1 MVRLVLF
8 DIDGTLIHTNAAGIT
23 AFGEA
28 FRETF
33 HFPAAVRDVVFA
45 GRTDTGLARQILRA
59 HGHEPTQADFDR
71 FFACYLGWLQRILG
85 RVGGGIFDGVG
96 GFMDD
101 LPRQPKPPAIGLL
114 TGNIRRGAEIKLG
127 HFGIWKDFE
136 FGAFADDH
144 ENRNDIARIA
154 RQRGSERLGRELAGD
169 EILVIGDTPLDI
181 ECARAIGARVLA
193 VATGHFTVDQLN
205 EHKPDWSV
213 KSLAEIPA
221 GEAVK

>member
-28 FRETF
+28 FREIF
-33 HFPAAVRDVVFA
+33 HYPAAVRDVSFA

-59 HGHEPTQADFDR
+59 HGLEPTPADFDR
-71 FFACYLGWLQRILG
+71 FFACYLRWLHHILG

-96 GFMDD
+96 PFMAD
-101 LPRQPKPPAIGLL
+101 LRAQHVCPTFGLL
-114 TGNIRRGAEIKLG
+114 TGNIRRGAEIKLA
-127 HFGIWKDFE
+127 HFGIWNDFE

-144 ENRNDIARIA
+144 ESRNEIARVA
-154 RQRGSERLGRELAGD
+154 QRRGSERMGRPLSGD

-181 ECARAIGARVLA
+181 ECGRAIGARVLA
-193 VATGHFTVDQLN
+193 VATGHFTVDQLKA
-205 EHKPDWSV
+205 HKPDWAV
-213 KSLAEIPA
+213 KSLAEVPA
-221 GEAVK
+221 TEAVR

>member
-8 DIDGTLIHTNAAGIT
+8 DIDGTLVHTNAAGIT

-28 FRETF
+28 FREVF
-33 HFPAAVRDVVFA
+33 HYTAAVRDVAFA

-71 FFACYLGWLQRILG
+71 FFACYLRWLQHILG

-96 GFMDD
+96 GFMDG
-101 LPRQPKPPAIGLL
+101 LRRQPEPPAIGLL
-114 TGNIRRGAEIKLG
+114 TGNIRRGAEIKLS

-144 ENRNDIARIA
+144 ESRNEIARVA
-154 RQRGSERLGRELAGD
+154 RSRGSERLGRPLAGD

-181 ECARAIGARVLA
+181 ECGRAIGARVLA
-193 VATGHFTVDQLN
+193 VATGHFTVDQLK

-213 KSLAEIPA
+213 KSLADLPA
-221 GEAVK
+221 AEVLK

>member
-28 FRETF
+28 FREVF
-33 HFPAAVRDVVFA
+33 HFPAAIRGISFA

-71 FFACYLGWLQRILG
+71 FFASYTRWLHHILS

-96 GFMDD
+96 QFMQD
-101 LPRQPKPPAIGLL
+101 LRRQAEPPAIGLL
-114 TGNIRRGAEIKLG
+114 TGNIRRGAEIKLA
-127 HFGIWKDFE
+127 HFGIWNDFE

-144 ENRNDIARIA
+144 ENRNEIARVA
-154 RQRGSERLGRELAGD
+154 QKRGSERMKRELSGD

-181 ECARAIGARVLA
+181 ECGRAIGARVLA

-213 KSLAEIPA
+213 KSLAEVTA
-221 GEAVK
+221 AEALK

>member
-28 FRETF
+28 FREVF
-33 HFPAAVRDVVFA
+33 HFPAAVRGVSFA

-59 HGHEPTQADFDR
+59 HGLEPTPADFDR
-71 FFACYLGWLQRILG
+71 FFACYLGWLEHILG
-85 RVGGGIFDGVG
+85 RVGGGIFEGVG
-96 GFMDD
+96 PFMAD
-101 LPRQPKPPAIGLL
+101 LRAQPEPPSFGLL

-127 HFGIWKDFE
+127 HFGIWNDFE

-144 ENRNDIARIA
+144 ENRNEIARVA
-154 RQRGSERLGRELAGD
+154 QKRGSERMKNELSGD

-181 ECARAIGARVLA
+181 ECGRAIGARVLA

-213 KSLAEIPA
+213 KSLAEVPA
-221 GEAVK
+221 TEALR